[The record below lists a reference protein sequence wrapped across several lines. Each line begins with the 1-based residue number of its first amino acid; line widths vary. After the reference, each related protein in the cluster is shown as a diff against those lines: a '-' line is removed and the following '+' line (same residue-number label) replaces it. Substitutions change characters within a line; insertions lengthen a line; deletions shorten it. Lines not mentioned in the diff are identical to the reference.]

1 MAKQTRVQKVTDT
14 NGVAAS
20 QEIDHVSF
28 SFNVTYKE
36 TLTIGKKEYQS
47 TNRNVSINFSDNV
60 QEDGKLEK
68 VIADNPILATV
79 LPEMFKKMAEDYK

>member
-1 MAKQTRVQKVTDT
+1 MAKQTRTQKVTDS
-14 NGVAAS
+14 NGVTAS
-20 QEIDHVSF
+20 QEIDHIGF
-28 SFNVTYKE
+28 SFNVMYRE

-68 VIADNPILATV
+68 VIADNPILASI
-79 LPEMFKKMAEDYK
+79 LPELFKKMAEDYK